1 MIPPP
6 WLQNCRGNSRFPL
19 ITNKAG
25 MGIVPG
31 ARKPQALGRNPTTG
45 RGGSL
50 FGMRERRK
58 KKRPVPTSFK
68 PQYHSPSRGNEEGD
82 WTGVPGRTGHKP
94 LSEFGFYPVGE
105 ESVTASLP
113 PRVINLGSFLHLD
126 GYLPVITK
134 THERI
139 GISGNEFE
147 YFGGVP
153 KGSREE

>member
-1 MIPPP
+1 
-6 WLQNCRGNSRFPL
+6 
-19 ITNKAG
+19 

-31 ARKPQALGRNPTTG
+31 APKPQALGRNPTTG
-45 RGGSL
+45 RVDRFSGRFSECEKNG
-50 FGMRERRK
+50 K
-58 KKRPVPTSFK
+58 KEEAGPHLIK

-82 WTGVPGRTGHKP
+82 WTGVPEGTGHKP

-105 ESVTASLP
+105 ESVVGSLP
-113 PRVINLGSFLHLD
+113 PRVINFGSFLHLD

-147 YFGGVP
+147 YCGGVP